1 MKKLLVLS
9 CSLLLT
15 ATTAYAQ
22 YPQLTDEAKK
32 LIEELKA
39 IRGNSDQQSRDRINE
54 IAKWFENNKTEE
66 NLKLLNDFIDK
77 GIEEMEAEI
86 EDIKRCIE
94 EDHP

>member
-1 MKKLLVLS
+1 ME
-9 CSLLLT
+9 
-15 ATTAYAQ
+15 
-22 YPQLTDEAKK
+22 EAKK

-77 GIEEMEAEI
+77 GIEEREAEI

>member
-1 MKKLLVLS
+1 ME
-9 CSLLLT
+9 
-15 ATTAYAQ
+15 
-22 YPQLTDEAKK
+22 DAKK

-39 IRGNSDQQSRDRINE
+39 IRGNSDQQSRNRINE
-54 IAKWFENNKTEE
+54 IANWFENNKTEE
-66 NLKLLNDFIDK
+66 NLKQLNEFIDK

>member
-1 MKKLLVLS
+1 ME
-9 CSLLLT
+9 
-15 ATTAYAQ
+15 
-22 YPQLTDEAKK
+22 EAKK

>member
-1 MKKLLVLS
+1 ME
-9 CSLLLT
+9 
-15 ATTAYAQ
+15 
-22 YPQLTDEAKK
+22 EAKK

-77 GIEEMEAEI
+77 GIVEMEAEI

-94 EDHP
+94 EEKKNKNGK

>member
-1 MKKLLVLS
+1 ME
-9 CSLLLT
+9 
-15 ATTAYAQ
+15 
-22 YPQLTDEAKK
+22 EAKK

-94 EDHP
+94 EDLP

>member
-1 MKKLLVLS
+1 ME
-9 CSLLLT
+9 
-15 ATTAYAQ
+15 
-22 YPQLTDEAKK
+22 EAKK

-77 GIEEMEAEI
+77 GIEEMEASTRNSASMSANNFRFMFI
-86 EDIKRCIE
+86 SSRFFFYGKCAPTRL
-94 EDHP
+94 

>member
-1 MKKLLVLS
+1 MK
-9 CSLLLT
+9 
-15 ATTAYAQ
+15 
-22 YPQLTDEAKK
+22 EAKK

>member
-1 MKKLLVLS
+1 ME
-9 CSLLLT
+9 
-15 ATTAYAQ
+15 
-22 YPQLTDEAKK
+22 EAKK

-39 IRGNSDQQSRDRINE
+39 IRGNSDQKSRDRINE

-66 NLKLLNDFIDK
+66 NLKLLNEFIDK

>member
-1 MKKLLVLS
+1 ME
-9 CSLLLT
+9 
-15 ATTAYAQ
+15 
-22 YPQLTDEAKK
+22 EAKK

-54 IAKWFENNKTEE
+54 IAKWFENNNTEE

>member
-1 MKKLLVLS
+1 ME
-9 CSLLLT
+9 
-15 ATTAYAQ
+15 
-22 YPQLTDEAKK
+22 EAKK

-86 EDIKRCIE
+86 EEIKRCIE
-94 EDHP
+94 EDLP

>member
-1 MKKLLVLS
+1 ME
-9 CSLLLT
+9 
-15 ATTAYAQ
+15 
-22 YPQLTDEAKK
+22 EAKK

-66 NLKLLNDFIDK
+66 NLKLLNVFIDK

>member
-1 MKKLLVLS
+1 ME
-9 CSLLLT
+9 
-15 ATTAYAQ
+15 
-22 YPQLTDEAKK
+22 EAKK

-39 IRGNSDQQSRDRINE
+39 IRGNSDQQSRNRINE
-54 IAKWFENNKTEE
+54 IANWFENNKTEE
-66 NLKLLNDFIDK
+66 NLKQLNEFIDK

>member
-1 MKKLLVLS
+1 ME
-9 CSLLLT
+9 
-15 ATTAYAQ
+15 
-22 YPQLTDEAKK
+22 EAKK
-32 LIEELKA
+32 LIEELKE
-39 IRGNSDQQSRDRINE
+39 IVGNTDQQSRKRLDEIIN
-54 IAKWFENNKTEE
+54 WFENNKTEE

>member
-1 MKKLLVLS
+1 ME
-9 CSLLLT
+9 
-15 ATTAYAQ
+15 
-22 YPQLTDEAKK
+22 DAKK

-86 EDIKRCIE
+86 EEIKRCIE

>member
-1 MKKLLVLS
+1 ME
-9 CSLLLT
+9 
-15 ATTAYAQ
+15 
-22 YPQLTDEAKK
+22 DAKK

>member
-1 MKKLLVLS
+1 ME
-9 CSLLLT
+9 
-15 ATTAYAQ
+15 
-22 YPQLTDEAKK
+22 EAKK

-86 EDIKRCIE
+86 DDILKCIE